1 MGFDLGGLA
10 DMAKN
15 ALGGNIKETIAEKV
29 GSFAKGHGMEYLERL
44 VNPKT
49 DEDRAFQTKV
59 IEFAKGMSVNIKNIL
74 AKGNTEGLLNPTTD
88 EQKKDQNDILSV
100 ITKYVAQNGLKL

>member
-59 IEFAKGMSVNIKNIL
+59 IEFAKGMSVNIKHIL

-100 ITKYVAQNGLKL
+100 ITKYVAQNGLKF